1 MSKFVDNLKKQAE
14 ENPLVALGIGVGL
27 ISAVSKLINSSA
39 TAANS
44 RAWQAEVARRA
55 MKDAANM
62 RKR

>member
-1 MSKFVDNLKKQAE
+1 MSKFIDNLKQQAE

-44 RAWQAEVARRA
+44 RAWQTEVARRA